1 MEKILNNGLILP
13 QSGYEITSKEEMSY
27 EEGGWVAEAAC
38 IVGLVSKLVLVCDAL
53 FNWRLPAWARWS
65 IWGLSVVCDVVG
77 ALSLAKHMTTYSLK
91 GALHKIVPAAYKT
104 ASKLNDVCKALDC
117 SFNI

>member
-1 MEKILNNGLILP
+1 MIFNRREK
-13 QSGYEITSKEEMSY
+13 
-27 EEGGWVAEAAC
+27 
-38 IVGLVSKLVLVCDAL
+38 VLRTIRVIFFTLL
-53 FNWRLPAWARWS
+53 FANFINMTIWARWS

-104 ASKLNDVCKALDC
+104 ASKLNDVCKALDWVLC
-117 SFNI
+117 GVETAVSIFRRG